1 MANHPSA
8 KALWTSDRDAEATNP
23 RQPNFMGLGWWTHCT
38 ACVHMY
44 LSSTN
49 LCRSFT
55 LQEMDGR
62 RGGRW
67 GGSWHAGHP
76 RAYCPQPWFWAE
88 PFCATASLAKDIN
101 SCSGDPGKN
110 RHTGRVN
117 CQLKLWGHCSSKDNL
132 QRMKHRAV
140 FSPSWWRKE
149 TWNIGAV
156 PLFSALGWLSH
167 FSCFSP
173 FPVNENQDELTFC
186 FSTTSSQKR
195 SWDSS
200 GQAGQILC
208 FL

>member
-1 MANHPSA
+1 
-8 KALWTSDRDAEATNP
+8 
-23 RQPNFMGLGWWTHCT
+23 
-38 ACVHMY
+38 
-44 LSSTN
+44 
-49 LCRSFT
+49 
-55 LQEMDGR
+55 MDGR

-200 GQAGQILC
+200 GRAGQILC